1 VFVIGTDKA
10 KAKGGR
16 KVGGV
21 GVMKRQR
28 AKVEGNEL
36 KLKEIE
42 ASRTLGG
49 AGEGRVQGRGSREV
63 ERV

>member
-21 GVMKRQR
+21 GVMK
-28 AKVEGNEL
+28 GNEL

-42 ASRTLGG
+42 ASHTLGG
-49 AGEGRVQGRGSREV
+49 AREGRVQGRGREV